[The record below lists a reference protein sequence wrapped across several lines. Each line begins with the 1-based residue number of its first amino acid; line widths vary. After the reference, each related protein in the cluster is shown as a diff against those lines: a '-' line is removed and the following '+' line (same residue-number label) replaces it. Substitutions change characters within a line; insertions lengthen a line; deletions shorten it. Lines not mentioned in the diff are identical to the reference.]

1 MAEKITLTQV
11 EKSKLKRE
19 LTLLPLFGLIY
30 FTVCGGSFGAEP
42 MVSLSGPGFAIV
54 LLLVTPLVFSIP
66 NMLMVRELQ
75 SMMPAEGG
83 YYHWLKRAFGPFVG
97 FMGGWMNWVVSWVD
111 VTIYPVLAA
120 TYLAFFIP
128 ALNVGATIGGV
139 FISGVWL
146 SFIVSMLLIWLISYL
161 NVRGARLS
169 GLTTDWLG
177 AVMMIPL
184 VLMSII
190 GIASWIK
197 SGQTIHLPFLT
208 NGAAVSF
215 KTLIPALGT
224 GIYVAMWNYMGW
236 ELPTAAGDEVVNPK
250 KTYPLAMVL
259 VLVATVATY
268 TIPTVAGLYGGAGEN
283 DKYIVW
289 GLDAS
294 DTEVGIVGDVAGS
307 DATDTQMTDA
317 ADKLTSIGVEPTA
330 STGWWFPDI
339 ARVVADKLMGQIDSP
354 LGKIMGGLVSFA
366 AILSMIGLFIGNGL
380 GGTRIPFALSL
391 DGMMPDFL
399 VKVHPKFGTPW
410 VSILFV
416 GLIYSI
422 FSLSAFQALVVID
435 VFLNMLVLLACF
447 FAVWVLRF
455 KDPGRPRQKVPGGWF
470 GLALITLLMTSIVT
484 LAIVFNYLDY
494 GLDSISWALYAM
506 AIGAA
511 LYPVIRLYYKINQ
524 AKVSFDSLPGKKVG
538 VLLAAWIPL
547 PVTILAICFTQF
559 VVAIPLMARFLV
571 FAVVVVLVLAWS
583 LSVLNR
589 LTKTEYFKVPDID
602 PYLAPTED

>member
-1 MAEKITLTQV
+1 MAEKIALTQV

-75 SMMPAEGG
+75 SMMPVEGG
-83 YYHWLKRAFGPFVG
+83 YYHWLKKAFGPFVG

-111 VTIYPVLAA
+111 VSIYPVLAA

-128 ALNVGATIGGV
+128 ALNVGVTIGGL
-139 FISGVWL
+139 FISGTVL
-146 SFIVSMLLIWLISYL
+146 SFLVSMVLIWGISYL
-161 NVRGARLS
+161 NVRGARLT

-177 AVMMIPL
+177 AVMMVPL
-184 VLMSII
+184 ILMSII
-190 GIASWIK
+190 GIAAWIK

-208 NGAAVSF
+208 NGEAVSF

-283 DKYIVW
+283 GKYTIW

-294 DTEVGIVGDVAGS
+294 DPEVGIIADVPEEVGSRLLDW
-307 DATDTQMTDA
+307 
-317 ADKLTSIGVEPTA
+317 GVEPTA

-339 ARVVADKLMGQIDSP
+339 ARVVADKLMGETGSP
-354 LGKIMGGLVSFA
+354 LGAIMGGLVSFA

-380 GGTRIPFALSL
+380 GGTRIPFALAE
-391 DGMMPDFL
+391 DGMMPKFM
-399 VKVHPKFGTPW
+399 VKVHPKYGTPW
-410 VSILFV
+410 VSILVV

-455 KDPGRPRQKVPGGWF
+455 TDRDRPRQKVPGGWF
-470 GLALITLLMTSIVT
+470 GLALITLLMTAIVT
-484 LAIVFNYLDY
+484 LAVVFNYLDT
-494 GLDSISWALYAM
+494 GFDSISWALYAM
-506 AIGAA
+506 IIGAI
-511 LYPVIRLYYKINQ
+511 LYFPIRKWI
-524 AKVSFDSLPGKKVG
+524 KPGIPDVNPY
-538 VLLAAWIPL
+538 AAPL
-547 PVTILAICFTQF
+547 
-559 VVAIPLMARFLV
+559 
-571 FAVVVVLVLAWS
+571 
-583 LSVLNR
+583 
-589 LTKTEYFKVPDID
+589 E
-602 PYLAPTED
+602 E

>member
-1 MAEKITLTQV
+1 MAEKLELTKI

-75 SMMPAEGG
+75 SMMPVEGG
-83 YYHWLKRAFGPFVG
+83 YYHWLKKAFGPFVG

-111 VTIYPVLAA
+111 VSIYPVLAA

-128 ALNVGATIGGV
+128 ALNTGVTIGGV

-146 SFIVSMLLIWLISYL
+146 SFLVSVLLIWLISYL
-161 NVRGARLS
+161 NVRGARLT

-184 VLMSII
+184 IIMSII
-190 GIASWIK
+190 GIAAWIK
-197 SGQTIHLPFLT
+197 SGQTIYLPFLT
-208 NGAAVSF
+208 NGEAVSF
-215 KTLIPALGT
+215 KTLVPALGT

-250 KTYPLAMVL
+250 RTYPLAMAL
-259 VLVATVATY
+259 VLIATVATY
-268 TIPTVAGLYGGAGEN
+268 TIPTVAGLYGGAGEGER
-283 DKYIVW
+283 YTVW

-294 DTEVGIVGDVAGS
+294 DPEIGIVGDIAGA
-307 DATDTQMTDA
+307 DATEAQVA
-317 ADKLTSIGVEPTA
+317 EAGNKLTGLGVDPTA

-339 ARVVADKLMGQIDSP
+339 ARVVADKLMGQSGSP
-354 LGKIMGGLVSFA
+354 LGKVMGGLVSFA

-380 GGTRIPFALSL
+380 GGTRIPFALAE
-391 DGMMPDFL
+391 DGMMPKFM
-399 VKVHPKFGTPW
+399 VKVHSRYGTPW
-410 VSILFV
+410 VSILV
-416 GLIYSI
+416 VAVIYSI

-447 FAVWVLRF
+447 FALWVLRF
-455 KDPGRPRQKVPGGWF
+455 TDRDRPRNKVPGGWF
-470 GLALITLLMTSIVT
+470 GLALITILMT
-484 LAIVFNYLDY
+484 AIVILAVVFNFLDT
-494 GLDSISWALYAM
+494 GWTSISWALIAM
-506 AIGAA
+506 AIGAVV
-511 LYPVIRLYYKINQ
+511 YFPIRMWIK
-524 AKVSFDSLPGKKVG
+524 PG
-538 VLLAAWIPL
+538 
-547 PVTILAICFTQF
+547 
-559 VVAIPLMARFLV
+559 
-571 FAVVVVLVLAWS
+571 
-583 LSVLNR
+583 
-589 LTKTEYFKVPDID
+589 VPDVD
-602 PYLAPTED
+602 PYQVPAEQ